1 MAASDYLTR
10 PATEQAQAIR
20 AGEVSSR
27 ELVEESLYA
36 IHDLNDELNAFVTTV
51 AERALAEAD
60 AIKPGDD
67 RPLAGVP
74 IAVKDL
80 IAMTAGIRTTQG
92 MEAMG
97 DWVPPV
103 DSATVRKLRAAGAI
117 IVGKTNTPELGILP
131 VTEPDRFGPT
141 RNPWDTSRTP
151 GGSSGG
157 SAAAVASGMVS
168 FAHGNDGGGSIRIPA
183 ACCGLVGL
191 KPSRGRVSWA
201 PEWTEGA
208 IGLPTDGVLTRTV
221 LDTAVGLD
229 VIHGYEPGDSFIVP
243 PPSAPFAEAVTRE
256 PGRLRIGFTVDAPN
270 GVPVAPECQQ
280 AVRDAAE
287 LLESL
292 GHEVVEADLLRD
304 EGYVENFVKVW
315 VGGTG
320 DELHTFERWL
330 GAPLDRAK
338 IEPLTAQM
346 AEVSAALSATEL
358 LGAMDY
364 LRRLGRTVLAF
375 WSDHDVLVTPTLAQP
390 AIEIGAL
397 RPAEGEPPIQMLLN
411 SGTFV
416 PFTPVFNVTGQ
427 PAISLPLSQSGAGL
441 PVGVQFVGAP
451 AAEELLLSLAAQ
463 LEQARPWADRRPPL
477 FAGAAASANPN

>member
-1 MAASDYLTR
+1 MADDFLWR
-10 PATEQAQAIR
+10 PASEQAELVRSGQ
-20 AGEVSSR
+20 VSSR
-27 ELVEESLYA
+27 ELVEESLRA
-36 IHDLNDELNAFVTTV
+36 IADLNDEVNAFVTTV

-60 AIKPGDD
+60 AVEPGDQ

-80 IAMTAGIRTTQG
+80 IAMTEGIRTTQG

-97 DWVPPV
+97 DWVPDR
-103 DSATVRKLRAAGAI
+103 DSATVRKLREAGAI

-141 RNPWDTSRTP
+141 RNPWDTSRTS

-168 FAHGNDGGGSIRIPA
+168 LAHGNDGGGSIRIPA
-183 ACCGLVGL
+183 SCCGLVGL
-191 KPSRGRVSWA
+191 KPTRGRVSWA

-208 IGLPTDGVLTRTV
+208 IGLPTDGVLSRTV
-221 LDTAVGLD
+221 LDTAVALD
-229 VIHGYEPGDSFIVP
+229 LISGYEPGDSFLCP
-243 PPSAPFAEAVTRE
+243 PPSAPFADAARRD
-256 PGRLRIGFTVDAPN
+256 PGPLRIGFTVEAPN
-270 GVPVAPECQQ
+270 GAPVDPECQQ
-280 AVRDAAE
+280 AVRGAVE

-292 GHEVVEADLLRD
+292 GHEVVEADLPRD

-315 VGGTG
+315 VGGTE

-330 GAPLDRAK
+330 GEPLDRSK
-338 IEPLTAQM
+338 LEPLTAQM
-346 AEVSAALSATEL
+346 AEISAALSATEL

-364 LRRLGRTVLAF
+364 LRRLSRVVLEF
-375 WSDHDVLVTPTLAQP
+375 WTGHDVLVTPTLAKP
-390 AIEIGAL
+390 PIEIGGL

-411 SGTFV
+411 SAGWV

-427 PAISLPLSQSGAGL
+427 PGISLPLHQSAGGL

-451 AAEELLLSLAAQ
+451 AAEEMLISLAAQ
-463 LEQARPWADRRPPL
+463 LEQAQPWADRRPPVS
-477 FAGAAASANPN
+477 AG